1 MTSEASRSLT
11 VKSLLL
17 PLLMRPRIT
26 QYIKWI
32 VYLSLIV
39 NFGIYI
45 YDDWIAYISAMAS
58 DALWFKVVEQFSTSI
73 DMAAWLGLVFLF
85 ELETYALP
93 DEAFKKG
100 VAKAIHTARIICYL
114 FVIYAAYG
122 YTALALDNHKVTEL
136 VDLTELCQI
145 ADQGTAVQLDVVTYT
160 QITSENC
167 GTIPAD
173 TPFYQIA
180 DDISVID
187 GRALDHVQ
195 KLGWFDVVNA
205 VAWLIV
211 VLLIEIEVR
220 MQWGDRFD
228 NSTLKFVRY
237 ANTAFYG
244 VLIFNAIIWLV
255 TGYPVYV
262 WDAFLWIFGFWAIEL
277 NLAEWQEERESKFIA
292 AVQ

>member
-1 MTSEASRSLT
+1 MTSEASRPLT

-93 DEAFKKG
+93 DKAFKKG
-100 VAKAIHTARIICYL
+100 VKKGIHAVRIICYL
-114 FVIYAAYG
+114 FIIYAAYG

-145 ADQGTAVQLDVVTYT
+145 ADQGTALQLDVVRYA

-167 GTIPAD
+167 GSIPVD
-173 TPFYQIA
+173 KPFYQIA

-187 GRALDHVQ
+187 GPALDHVQ
-195 KLGWFDVVNA
+195 KLGWVDVVNA
-205 VAWLIV
+205 VVWLIV

-277 NLAEWQEERESKFIA
+277 NLAEWQEERESEFIA
-292 AVQ
+292 AVR

>member
-1 MTSEASRSLT
+1 
-11 VKSLLL
+11 
-17 PLLMRPRIT
+17 
-26 QYIKWI
+26 
-32 VYLSLIV
+32 
-39 NFGIYI
+39 
-45 YDDWIAYISAMAS
+45 MAS

-93 DEAFKKG
+93 DKAFKKG
-100 VAKAIHTARIICYL
+100 VKKGIHAVRIICYL
-114 FVIYAAYG
+114 FIIYAAYG

-145 ADQGTAVQLDVVTYT
+145 ADQGTALQLDVVRYA

-167 GTIPAD
+167 GSIPVD
-173 TPFYQIA
+173 KPFYQIA

-187 GRALDHVQ
+187 GPALDHVQ
-195 KLGWFDVVNA
+195 KLGWVDVVNA
-205 VAWLIV
+205 VVWLIV

-220 MQWGDRFD
+220 MQFGDRFD
-228 NSTLKFVRY
+228 NSTQKFVRY

-277 NLAEWQEERESKFIA
+277 NLAEWQEERESEFIA
-292 AVQ
+292 AVR

>member
-1 MTSEASRSLT
+1 
-11 VKSLLL
+11 
-17 PLLMRPRIT
+17 MRPRIT

-93 DEAFKKG
+93 DKAFKKG
-100 VAKAIHTARIICYL
+100 VKKGIHAVRIICYL
-114 FVIYAAYG
+114 FIIYAAYG
-122 YTALALDNHKVTEL
+122 YTALALDNHTVTEL

-145 ADQGTAVQLDVVTYT
+145 ADQGTALQLDVVRYA

-167 GTIPAD
+167 GSIPVD
-173 TPFYQIA
+173 KPFYQIA

-187 GRALDHVQ
+187 GPALDHVQ
-195 KLGWFDVVNA
+195 KLGWVDVVNA
-205 VAWLIV
+205 VVWLIV

-277 NLAEWQEERESKFIA
+277 NLAEWQVERESEFIA
-292 AVQ
+292 AVR